1 MRKIFS
7 ICILVL
13 FTISAT
19 GQSKKPL
26 IYSDALARDKK
37 MQISGAVLTVIG
49 GVTFFAGN
57 IMYRNAYSR
66 DSNPDREEEDAARSV
81 HVMLGGLG
89 IMAVGIPLFAIGKKN
104 ERSIR
109 IQARL
114 VNFKGSAPITG
125 IGLKIRF

>member
-7 ICILVL
+7 ICISVL
-13 FTISAT
+13 FMLSVNA
-19 GQSKKPL
+19 QSKKPL

-57 IMYRNAYSR
+57 IMYRNAYNG
-66 DSNPDREEEDAARSV
+66 DSSQDTNEENADKSV
-81 HVMLGGLG
+81 RVMLGGLG
-89 IMAVGIPLFAIGKKN
+89 IMAVGIPLFTIGKKN
-104 ERSIR
+104 ERRIR

-114 VNFKGSAPITG
+114 VNFKGSASING

>member
-7 ICILVL
+7 ICILIIYALSVK
-13 FTISAT
+13 A
-19 GQSKKPL
+19 QSKSPL
-26 IYSDALARDKK
+26 TYSDAMARDKK

-57 IMYRNAYSR
+57 IMYRNAYNG
-66 DSNPDREEEDAARSV
+66 DSNQDPKEENADKSV
-81 HVMLGGLG
+81 RVMLGGLG

-109 IQARL
+109 IHASL
-114 VNFKGSAPITG
+114 INFKGSASING